1 MKFET
6 RPTADS
12 EGWQLAHSV
21 LCDGKKLKKTH
32 LISTRDIHELI
43 QQDITSLQVFK
54 FEEGD
59 ISEDDAA
66 MQAAH
71 AICGENLSVSQA
83 GNGRANLVAVTNG
96 VFCTGGAIDQ
106 LNQIDD
112 AFSVASLSEN
122 TAVFKGQLVATIK
135 LIPYGLKASILDKI
149 PDRQTAYVRAY
160 QPYSGALI
168 TTDPHFNAKVEDITR
183 QRMART
189 GGKLD
194 TIEQCSHNEVQLA
207 KQLITMCERGHDII
221 LLLGAS
227 AISDTKD
234 VIPAAIAHAGGTITK
249 LGLPTDP
256 GNLTMLAD
264 LNGIPIVGLPG
275 CAKSP
280 ALNGLDWVLERFA
293 AGLPIDHPS
302 LSKMGVGGLL
312 KEPKGRT
319 VKRVTE
325 PKTSQSQ
332 GPTSGRGIAVAI
344 LAAGK
349 SKRSGSSHK
358 LLTTLNGV
366 AVISKTVDVVS
377 SCFDQPPTV
386 VTGHKADEVTQTLN
400 GQLCSTSYN
409 EHYADGMG
417 TSLSHAVQ
425 KIPAD
430 SDWLLVCLGDMPFIS
445 KKTFELMK
453 SAAYATS
460 ATVIIPTFHGK
471 QGHPVLWHK
480 RHFVAL
486 TALSGDVGGKM
497 ILQSEDATIQE
508 IPTDDPGI
516 LIDLDTPEMLNQF
529 GATPD

>member
-21 LCDGKKLKKTH
+21 PLGGKKLKKTH
-32 LISTRDIHELI
+32 LISTQDIHELI

-54 FEEGD
+54 LEEGD

-83 GNGRANLVAVTNG
+83 GNGRANLVAATNG
-96 VFCTGGAIDQ
+96 VFCTGVAIDQ

-168 TTDPHFNAKVEDITR
+168 TTDPNFNSKVESITR
-183 QRMART
+183 QRVNRT
-189 GGKLD
+189 GGQLE
-194 TIEQCSHNEVQLA
+194 IVEQCAHHEMQLSEL
-207 KQLITMCERGHDII
+207 LISMCERRYDII

-227 AISDTKD
+227 AISDTRD
-234 VIPAAIAHAGGTITK
+234 VMPAGVVRAGGTITK

-256 GNLTMLAD
+256 GNLLMLAE
-264 LNGIPIVGLPG
+264 LNGIPIIGLPG

-293 AGLPIDHPS
+293 AGLPIDHTS
-302 LSKMGVGGLL
+302 LTKMGVGGLL
-312 KEPKGRT
+312 KEPKGRA
-319 VKRVTE
+319 VKRFAE
-325 PKTSQSQ
+325 PKSQQ
-332 GPTSGRGIAVAI
+332 PTNQKNTCNISVAI
-344 LAAGK
+344 LAAGQ
-349 SKRSGSSHK
+349 SNRSGASHK
-358 LLTTLNGV
+358 LLTKLNGV
-366 AVISKTVDVVS
+366 TVISKTVDVVS

-386 VTGHKADEVTQTLN
+386 VTGHNADEVTQALN

-425 KIPAD
+425 EITAD
-430 SDWLLVCLGDMPFIS
+430 NDWLLVCLGDMPFVS
-445 KKTFELMK
+445 EKTFELIK
-453 SAAYATS
+453 SAAKNTS
-460 ATVIIPTFHGK
+460 ASVIIPTFHGK
-471 QGHPVLWHK
+471 RGHPVLWHK
-480 RHFVAL
+480 QHFVAL
-486 TALSGDVGGKM
+486 SALSGDVGGKM
-497 ILQSEDATIQE
+497 ILQSEGATILE
-508 IPTDDPGI
+508 IPTEDPGI

-529 GATPD
+529 GATTD